1 MPYYKST
8 TLVVFILL
16 SFLSTGQLYKGIPEI
31 APYEE
36 KLSLVDGYLSLSPNK
51 GKILINELNEI
62 ADKKNNEHLKTVLHI
77 YQGTFLYYTGQSDS
91 AIVYFEKAVVLAN
104 KIKSVQLRS
113 TASIRKLF
121 VLQGNN
127 NSKPIL
133 TLMEDEYEIA
143 KKHGDTL
150 NMIYSLNGQA
160 MCHEILDNTEKCI
173 DVYMNA
179 LELAKENDNEYEYGF
194 LLNNLGLLKLR
205 LNSPDEAIEDFKIGL
220 DIARKLKNTR
230 LEVTLR
236 ENVGY
241 YYLTIDS
248 VDLAIQEYEESYELA
263 KNRKFSHLAFN
274 SLVNL
279 GVIERQTGNYA
290 KCDSLLDVALTM
302 GKVEKLYYA
311 LSPIFLTMAQLEMY
325 AERYSNVQPLLDSAL
340 FYSEF
345 TSKNE
350 IQEGVY
356 QITYEM
362 LEKQGDFEEALVFY
376 KRLSKFRDSL
386 DKTGHIQM
394 ITELQLKYDVE
405 RKEKKHAEDKIAY
418 EHELSQKELQTER
431 LKQNIGLGI
440 IVFILAIG
448 GFIIYYFREKHKREA
463 QFSSALVNKLEEERG
478 RIARDLH
485 DGLGQSLVILKNKFN
500 NYNSSNTES
509 ADQINENFTETIEE
523 VRNISRSLIPP
534 ELRRLG
540 LQKSINKMLR
550 DIEESTQVITTSD
563 LNVLS
568 EIDLDPGSEI
578 RIYRIIQ
585 ELANNTIKHSQASSL
600 KVEFELQSSRLQ
612 IVYQDN
618 GKGIDVESMSTE
630 NSIGL
635 RSIEQRLK
643 FLNGTIKVEKPI
655 KGFRAVIRIKL
666 KS

>member
-1 MPYYKST
+1 
-8 TLVVFILL
+8 L

-51 GKILINELNEI
+51 GKVLINELYKI
-62 ADKKNNEHLKTVLHI
+62 ADKKKNEHLKTVLHI

-91 AIVYFEKAVVLAN
+91 AIVYFDKAVILAN
-104 KIKSVQLRS
+104 KIESVQLRS

-179 LELAKENDNEYEYGF
+179 IELAKENDNEYEYGF

-220 DIARKLKNTR
+220 DIARRLKNTR

-290 KCDSLLDVALTM
+290 KCDSLLDLALNM
-302 GKVEKLYYA
+302 GQAEKLYYA
-311 LSPIFLTMAQLEMY
+311 LSPIFLTMAQLELY
-325 AERYSNVQPLLDSAL
+325 AERYTNIQPLLDSAL
-340 FYSEF
+340 FYSKY

-362 LEKQGDFEEALVFY
+362 LEKQGDFEEALEFY

-386 DKTGHIQM
+386 DKTGHMQM

-405 RKEKKHAEDKIAY
+405 RKEKQHAEDKIAY
-418 EHELSQKELQTER
+418 EHELSQNELQTER

-448 GFIIYYFREKHKREA
+448 GFIIYYFKEKHKREA

-500 NYNSSNTES
+500 NYDSSNVES
-509 ADQINENFTETIEE
+509 ANQINENFTETIEE

-550 DIEESTQVITTSD
+550 DIEESSQIITTSD
-563 LNVLS
+563 LDVLND
-568 EIDLDPGSEI
+568 INLDPGSEI

-600 KVEFELQSSRLQ
+600 KVDFELQNGRLL

-630 NSIGL
+630 KSIGL

-643 FLNGTIKVEKPI
+643 FLNGTIKVEKPA